1 MLEQVTAERAV
12 EDLIEWH
19 ERRGEW
25 SEGWRSHTGVGRST
39 LYLTEQEAIQLTDA
53 MDALLAEFA
62 EQRPL
67 DDIASR
73 PEGSVPVEFTLI
85 VVPRKSTTE
94 ETDVARLRGALAEPG
109 VRLLL
114 GAGLISLSGDWVL
127 RVGLAYYVYV
137 LTGSTVASAAMLLA
151 SFIPQIALS
160 SLAGVFVDRW
170 DPKRTMVVTN
180 LALAAGLLPLL
191 LVRHPSDVWVVFV
204 VVAWEGAVQQ
214 FFAPAEQKMLPLVAD
229 PAQLPTVNAL
239 YGQNRDASRLLG
251 AALGGTLVAAGGLVP
266 VVLADLASFLIA
278 AAFCL
283 SLPLVQSGR
292 RPAPTGRGWTNLGS
306 RIRELRDE
314 WADGL
319 RLSTRES
326 VLRALLIFL
335 AIVSVGE
342 GVMGTLFAPF
352 VRSVL
357 HGSGSDFGLINA
369 AQAAGESAG
378 ALWPRRSV
386 ADLTPW
392 PPFPTARSHLAP
404 STSSCSC
411 IPWAGPPCGRQRC

>member
-1 MLEQVTAERAV
+1 M
-12 EDLIEWH
+12 
-19 ERRGEW
+19 
-25 SEGWRSHTGVGRST
+25 
-39 LYLTEQEAIQLTDA
+39 
-53 MDALLAEFA
+53 
-62 EQRPL
+62 
-67 DDIASR
+67 
-73 PEGSVPVEFTLI
+73 
-85 VVPRKSTTE
+85 
-94 ETDVARLRGALAEPG
+94 ARLRGAVAKPG

-127 RVGLAYYVYV
+127 RVGLAYYVYA
-137 LTGSTVASAAMLLA
+137 LTGSTVASAGMLLA

-180 LALAAGLLPLL
+180 LALAGGLLPLL
-191 LVRHPSDVWVVFV
+191 LVRHPRDVWVVFV

-251 AALGGTLVAAGGLVP
+251 AALGGALVAAGGLVP

-278 AAFCL
+278 AALCL
-283 SLPLVQSGR
+283 SLPLVEAGR
-292 RPAPTGRGWTNLGS
+292 RPAPTGTGWTNLGS
-306 RIRELRDE
+306 RVRELRDE

-357 HGSGSDFGLINA
+357 HGSGGDFGLINA
-369 AQAAGESAG
+369 AQAAGGIGGGLVAASLGRRLDPVATLSYCAIAFGAIDLVLFLYPLAWPAVWPAAVLIAG
-378 ALWPRRSV
+378 AGVAGTFMLTAAMTLMQDHTTDRYRGRIFGALGAVEGVAIVTGTVAAGVLAHVLGIVAVLSV
-386 ADLTPW
+386 QGAGYIAAGVLV
-392 PPFPTARSHLAP
+392 LALLQAP
-404 STSSCSC
+404 HRVAAA
-411 IPWAGPPCGRQRC
+411 IK

>member
-1 MLEQVTAERAV
+1 
-12 EDLIEWH
+12 
-19 ERRGEW
+19 
-25 SEGWRSHTGVGRST
+25 
-39 LYLTEQEAIQLTDA
+39 
-53 MDALLAEFA
+53 
-62 EQRPL
+62 
-67 DDIASR
+67 
-73 PEGSVPVEFTLI
+73 
-85 VVPRKSTTE
+85 
-94 ETDVARLRGALAEPG
+94 

-127 RVGLAYYVYV
+127 RVGLAYYVYA
-137 LTGSTVASAAMLLA
+137 LTGSTVASAGMLLA

-180 LALAAGLLPLL
+180 LALAGGLLPLL
-191 LVRHPSDVWVVFV
+191 LVRHPRDVWVVFV

-251 AALGGTLVAAGGLVP
+251 AALGGALVAAGGLVP

-278 AAFCL
+278 AALCL
-283 SLPLVQSGR
+283 SLPLVESGR
-292 RPAPTGRGWTNLGS
+292 RPAPTGTGWTNLGS
-306 RIRELRDE
+306 RVRELRDE

-357 HGSGSDFGLINA
+357 HGSGGDFGLINA
-369 AQAAGESAG
+369 AQAAGGIGGGLVAASLGRRLDPVATLSYCAIAFGAIDLVLFLYPLAWPAVWPAAVLIAG
-378 ALWPRRSV
+378 AGVAGTFMLTAAMTLMQDHTTDRYRGRIFGALGAVEGVAIVAGTVTAGVLAHVLGIVAVLSV
-386 ADLTPW
+386 QGAGYIAAGVLV
-392 PPFPTARSHLAP
+392 LALLQAP
-404 STSSCSC
+404 HRVAAA
-411 IPWAGPPCGRQRC
+411 IK

>member
-1 MLEQVTAERAV
+1 
-12 EDLIEWH
+12 
-19 ERRGEW
+19 
-25 SEGWRSHTGVGRST
+25 
-39 LYLTEQEAIQLTDA
+39 
-53 MDALLAEFA
+53 
-62 EQRPL
+62 
-67 DDIASR
+67 
-73 PEGSVPVEFTLI
+73 
-85 VVPRKSTTE
+85 
-94 ETDVARLRGALAEPG
+94 

-114 GAGLISLSGDWVL
+114 GAGLISLTGDWVL
-127 RVGLAYYVYV
+127 RVGLAYYVYA
-137 LTGSTVASAAMLLA
+137 LTGSTVASAGMLLA

-180 LALAAGLLPLL
+180 LALAGGLLPLL
-191 LVRHPSDVWVVFV
+191 LVRHPRDVWVVFV

-251 AALGGTLVAAGGLVP
+251 AALGGALVAAGGLVP
-266 VVLADLASFLIA
+266 VVLADLASFLVA
-278 AAFCL
+278 AGLCL
-283 SLPLVQSGR
+283 SLPLVESGR
-292 RPAPTGRGWTNLGS
+292 RPAPTGRGWTNLGP
-306 RIRELRDE
+306 RVRELCDE

-357 HGSGSDFGLINA
+357 HGSGGDFGLINA
-369 AQAAGESAG
+369 AQAAGGIGGGLVAASLGRRLDPVATLSYCAIAFGAIDLVLFLYPLAWPAVWPAAALIAG
-378 ALWPRRSV
+378 AGV
-386 ADLTPW
+386 AGTFMLTAAMTLMQDHTTDRYRGRI
-392 PPFPTARSHLAP
+392 FGALGAVEGVAIVAGTVTAGVLAHVLGIVAVL
-404 STSSCSC
+404 SFQG
-411 IPWAGPPCGRQRC
+411 AGYVAAGVLVLALLQAPHRVAAAIK

>member
-1 MLEQVTAERAV
+1 M
-12 EDLIEWH
+12 
-19 ERRGEW
+19 
-25 SEGWRSHTGVGRST
+25 
-39 LYLTEQEAIQLTDA
+39 
-53 MDALLAEFA
+53 
-62 EQRPL
+62 
-67 DDIASR
+67 
-73 PEGSVPVEFTLI
+73 
-85 VVPRKSTTE
+85 
-94 ETDVARLRGALAEPG
+94 ARLRGAVAEPG

-127 RVGLAYYVYV
+127 RVGLAYYVYA
-137 LTGSTVASAAMLLA
+137 LTGSTVASAGMLLA

-180 LALAAGLLPLL
+180 LALAGGLLPLL
-191 LVRHPSDVWVVFV
+191 LVRHPRDVWVVFV

-251 AALGGTLVAAGGLVP
+251 AALGGALVAAGGLVP
-266 VVLADLASFLIA
+266 VVLADLASFLVA
-278 AAFCL
+278 AALCL
-283 SLPLVQSGR
+283 SLPLVESGR

-306 RIRELRDE
+306 HVRELRDE

-357 HGSGSDFGLINA
+357 HGSGGDFGLINA
-369 AQAAGESAG
+369 AQAAGGISGGLVAASLGRRLDPVATLSYCAIAFGAIDLVLFLYPLAWPAVWPAAVLIAG
-378 ALWPRRSV
+378 AGVAGTFMLTAAMTLMQDHTTDRYRGRIFGALGAVEGVAIVTGTVAAGVLAHVLGIVAVLSV
-386 ADLTPW
+386 QGAGYVAAGVLV
-392 PPFPTARSHLAP
+392 LALLQAP
-404 STSSCSC
+404 HRFAAATK
-411 IPWAGPPCGRQRC
+411 

>member
-1 MLEQVTAERAV
+1 M
-12 EDLIEWH
+12 
-19 ERRGEW
+19 
-25 SEGWRSHTGVGRST
+25 
-39 LYLTEQEAIQLTDA
+39 
-53 MDALLAEFA
+53 
-62 EQRPL
+62 
-67 DDIASR
+67 
-73 PEGSVPVEFTLI
+73 
-85 VVPRKSTTE
+85 
-94 ETDVARLRGALAEPG
+94 ARLRGAVAEPG

-114 GAGLISLSGDWVL
+114 GAGLISLSGDWLL
-127 RVGLAYYVYV
+127 RVGLAYYVYA
-137 LTGSTVASAAMLLA
+137 LTGSTVASAGMLLA

-180 LALAAGLLPLL
+180 LALAGGLLPLL
-191 LVRHPSDVWVVFV
+191 LVRHPRDVWVVFV

-251 AALGGTLVAAGGLVP
+251 AALGGALVAAGGLVP

-278 AAFCL
+278 AALCL
-283 SLPLVQSGR
+283 SLPLVESGR
-292 RPAPTGRGWTNLGS
+292 RPAPTGTGWTNLGS
-306 RIRELRDE
+306 RVRELRDE

-357 HGSGSDFGLINA
+357 HGSGGDFGLINA
-369 AQAAGESAG
+369 AQAAGGIGGGLVAASLGRRLDPVATLSYCAIAFGAIDLVLFLYPLAWPAVWPAAVLIAG
-378 ALWPRRSV
+378 AGVAGTFMLTAAMTLMQDHTTDRYRGRIFGALGAVEGLAIVTGTVAAGVLAHVLGIVAVLSV
-386 ADLTPW
+386 QGAGYIAAGVLV
-392 PPFPTARSHLAP
+392 LALLQAP
-404 STSSCSC
+404 HRVAAATK
-411 IPWAGPPCGRQRC
+411 

>member
-1 MLEQVTAERAV
+1 M
-12 EDLIEWH
+12 
-19 ERRGEW
+19 
-25 SEGWRSHTGVGRST
+25 
-39 LYLTEQEAIQLTDA
+39 
-53 MDALLAEFA
+53 
-62 EQRPL
+62 
-67 DDIASR
+67 
-73 PEGSVPVEFTLI
+73 
-85 VVPRKSTTE
+85 
-94 ETDVARLRGALAEPG
+94 ARLRGAVAEPG

-127 RVGLAYYVYV
+127 RVGLAYYVYA
-137 LTGSTVASAAMLLA
+137 LTGSTVASAGMLLA

-180 LALAAGLLPLL
+180 LALAGGLLPLL
-191 LVRHPSDVWVVFV
+191 LVRHPRDVWVVFV

-251 AALGGTLVAAGGLVP
+251 AALGGALVAAGGLVP

-283 SLPLVQSGR
+283 SLPLVETGR

-342 GVMGTLFAPF
+342 GVMGALFAPF

-357 HGSGSDFGLINA
+357 HGSGGDFGLINA
-369 AQAAGESAG
+369 AQAAGGIGGGLVAASLGRRLDPVATLSYCAIAFGAIDLVLFLYPLAWPAVWPAAVLIAG
-378 ALWPRRSV
+378 AGVAGTFMLTAAMTLMQDHTTDRYRGRIFGALGAVEGVAIVTGTVAAGVLAHVLGIVAVLSV
-386 ADLTPW
+386 QGAGYVAAGVLV
-392 PPFPTARSHLAP
+392 LALLQAP
-404 STSSCSC
+404 HRFAAATK
-411 IPWAGPPCGRQRC
+411 

>member
-1 MLEQVTAERAV
+1 M
-12 EDLIEWH
+12 
-19 ERRGEW
+19 
-25 SEGWRSHTGVGRST
+25 
-39 LYLTEQEAIQLTDA
+39 
-53 MDALLAEFA
+53 
-62 EQRPL
+62 
-67 DDIASR
+67 
-73 PEGSVPVEFTLI
+73 
-85 VVPRKSTTE
+85 
-94 ETDVARLRGALAEPG
+94 ARLRGALAEPG

-127 RVGLAYYVYV
+127 RVGLAYYVYA
-137 LTGSTVASAAMLLA
+137 LTGSTVASAGMLLA

-180 LALAAGLLPLL
+180 LALAGGLLPLL
-191 LVRHPSDVWVVFV
+191 LVRHPRDVWVVFV

-251 AALGGTLVAAGGLVP
+251 AALGGALVAAGGLVP

-283 SLPLVQSGR
+283 SLPLVESGR
-292 RPAPTGRGWTNLGS
+292 RPAPIGRGWTNLGS

-357 HGSGSDFGLINA
+357 HGSGGDFGLINA
-369 AQAAGESAG
+369 AQAAGGIGGGLVAASLGRRLDPVATLSYCAIAFGAIDLVLFLYPLGWPAVWPAAMLIAG
-378 ALWPRRSV
+378 AGVAGTFMLTAAMTLMQEHTTDRYRGRVFGALGAVEGVAIVTGTVAAGVLAHVLGIVAVLSV
-386 ADLTPW
+386 QGAGYVAAGILV
-392 PPFPTARSHLAP
+392 LALLQAP
-404 STSSCSC
+404 
-411 IPWAGPPCGRQRC
+411 QRFAPATD

>member
-1 MLEQVTAERAV
+1 M
-12 EDLIEWH
+12 
-19 ERRGEW
+19 
-25 SEGWRSHTGVGRST
+25 
-39 LYLTEQEAIQLTDA
+39 
-53 MDALLAEFA
+53 
-62 EQRPL
+62 
-67 DDIASR
+67 
-73 PEGSVPVEFTLI
+73 
-85 VVPRKSTTE
+85 
-94 ETDVARLRGALAEPG
+94 ARLRGAVAEPG

-127 RVGLAYYVYV
+127 RVGLAYYVYA
-137 LTGSTVASAAMLLA
+137 LTGSTVASAGMLLA

-180 LALAAGLLPLL
+180 LALAGGLLPLL
-191 LVRHPSDVWVVFV
+191 LVRHPRDVWVVFV

-251 AALGGTLVAAGGLVP
+251 AALGGALVAAGGLVP
-266 VVLADLASFLIA
+266 VVLADLASFLVA
-278 AAFCL
+278 AALCL
-283 SLPLVQSGR
+283 SLPLVESGR

-306 RIRELRDE
+306 RVRELRDE

-357 HGSGSDFGLINA
+357 HGSGGDFGLINA
-369 AQAAGESAG
+369 AQAAGGIGGGLVAASLGRRLDPVATLSYCAIAFGAIDLVLFLYPLAWPAVWPAAALIAG
-378 ALWPRRSV
+378 AGVAGTFMLTAAMTLMQDHTTDRYRGRIFGALGAVEGVAIVAGTVTAGVLAHVLGIVAVLSV
-386 ADLTPW
+386 QGAGYVAAGVLV
-392 PPFPTARSHLAP
+392 LALLQAP
-404 STSSCSC
+404 HRVAAATK
-411 IPWAGPPCGRQRC
+411 

>member
-1 MLEQVTAERAV
+1 
-12 EDLIEWH
+12 
-19 ERRGEW
+19 
-25 SEGWRSHTGVGRST
+25 
-39 LYLTEQEAIQLTDA
+39 
-53 MDALLAEFA
+53 
-62 EQRPL
+62 
-67 DDIASR
+67 
-73 PEGSVPVEFTLI
+73 
-85 VVPRKSTTE
+85 
-94 ETDVARLRGALAEPG
+94 

-127 RVGLAYYVYV
+127 RVGLAYYVYA
-137 LTGSTVASAAMLLA
+137 LTGSTVASAGMLLA

-191 LVRHPSDVWVVFV
+191 LVRHPRDVWVVFV

-214 FFAPAEQKMLPLVAD
+214 FFAPAEQKMLPLIAD

-251 AALGGTLVAAGGLVP
+251 AALGGVLVAAGGLVP

-283 SLPLVQSGR
+283 SLPLVESGR
-292 RPAPTGRGWTNLGS
+292 RPASTERGWTNLGS
-306 RIRELRDE
+306 CIRELRDE

-335 AIVSVGE
+335 AIVSVGQ

-357 HGSGSDFGLINA
+357 HGSGGDFGLINA
-369 AQAAGESAG
+369 AQAAGGIGGGLVAASLGRRPDPVATLSYCAIAFGAIDLGLFLYPLAWPAVWPAAVLIAG
-378 ALWPRRSV
+378 AGVAGTFMLTAAMTLMQDHTTDRYRGRIFGALGAVEGMAIVTGTVAAGVLAHVLGIVAVLSV
-386 ADLTPW
+386 QGAGYVAAGVLV
-392 PPFPTARSHLAP
+392 LALLQAP
-404 STSSCSC
+404 HRVAAATK
-411 IPWAGPPCGRQRC
+411 

>member
-1 MLEQVTAERAV
+1 M
-12 EDLIEWH
+12 
-19 ERRGEW
+19 
-25 SEGWRSHTGVGRST
+25 
-39 LYLTEQEAIQLTDA
+39 
-53 MDALLAEFA
+53 
-62 EQRPL
+62 
-67 DDIASR
+67 
-73 PEGSVPVEFTLI
+73 
-85 VVPRKSTTE
+85 
-94 ETDVARLRGALAEPG
+94 ARLRGAVAEPG

-127 RVGLAYYVYV
+127 RVGLAYYVYA
-137 LTGSTVASAAMLLA
+137 LTGSTVASAGMLLA

-180 LALAAGLLPLL
+180 LALACGLLPLL
-191 LVRHPSDVWVVFV
+191 LVRHPHDVWVVFV

-251 AALGGTLVAAGGLVP
+251 AALGGALVAAGGLVP

-283 SLPLVQSGR
+283 SLPLVESGR

-357 HGSGSDFGLINA
+357 HGSGGDFGLINA
-369 AQAAGESAG
+369 AQAAGGIGGGLVAASLGRRLDPVATLSNCAIAFGAIDLVLFLYPLAWPAVWLAAALIAG
-378 ALWPRRSV
+378 AGVAGTFMLTAAMTLMQDHTTDRYRGRIFGALGAVEGLAIVTGTVAAGVLAHVLGIVAVLSV
-386 ADLTPW
+386 QGAGYVAAGVLV
-392 PPFPTARSHLAP
+392 LALLQAP
-404 STSSCSC
+404 HRFAAATK
-411 IPWAGPPCGRQRC
+411 

>member
-1 MLEQVTAERAV
+1 M
-12 EDLIEWH
+12 
-19 ERRGEW
+19 
-25 SEGWRSHTGVGRST
+25 
-39 LYLTEQEAIQLTDA
+39 
-53 MDALLAEFA
+53 
-62 EQRPL
+62 
-67 DDIASR
+67 
-73 PEGSVPVEFTLI
+73 
-85 VVPRKSTTE
+85 
-94 ETDVARLRGALAEPG
+94 ARLRGAVAEPG

-127 RVGLAYYVYV
+127 RVGLAYYVYA
-137 LTGSTVASAAMLLA
+137 LTGSTVASAGMLLA

-180 LALAAGLLPLL
+180 LALACGLLPLL
-191 LVRHPSDVWVVFV
+191 LVRHPHDVWVVFV

-251 AALGGTLVAAGGLVP
+251 AALGGALVAAGGLVP

-283 SLPLVQSGR
+283 CLPLVESGR

-357 HGSGSDFGLINA
+357 HGSGGDFGLINA
-369 AQAAGESAG
+369 AQAAGGIGGGLVAASLGRRLDPVATLSYCAIAFGAIDLVLFLYPLAWPAVWPAAVLIAG
-378 ALWPRRSV
+378 AGVAGTFMLTAAMTLMQDHTTDRYRGRIFGALGAVEGLAIVTGTVAAGVLAHVLGIVAVLSV
-386 ADLTPW
+386 QGAGYVAAGVLV
-392 PPFPTARSHLAP
+392 LALLQAP
-404 STSSCSC
+404 HRFAAATK
-411 IPWAGPPCGRQRC
+411 

>member
-1 MLEQVTAERAV
+1 M
-12 EDLIEWH
+12 
-19 ERRGEW
+19 
-25 SEGWRSHTGVGRST
+25 
-39 LYLTEQEAIQLTDA
+39 
-53 MDALLAEFA
+53 
-62 EQRPL
+62 
-67 DDIASR
+67 
-73 PEGSVPVEFTLI
+73 
-85 VVPRKSTTE
+85 
-94 ETDVARLRGALAEPG
+94 ARLRGALAEPG

-151 SFIPQIALS
+151 SFIPQIVLS

-283 SLPLVQSGR
+283 SLPLVESGR

-369 AQAAGESAG
+369 AQAAGGIGGGLVAASLGRRLDPVATLSYGAIAFGAIDLVLFLYPLGWPAVWPAAMLIAG
-378 ALWPRRSV
+378 AGVAGTFMLTAAMTLMQEHTTDRYRGRVFGALGAVEGVAIVTGTVAAGVLAHVLGIVAVLSV
-386 ADLTPW
+386 QGAGYVAAGILV
-392 PPFPTARSHLAP
+392 LALLQAP
-404 STSSCSC
+404 
-411 IPWAGPPCGRQRC
+411 QRFAPATD

>member
-1 MLEQVTAERAV
+1 
-12 EDLIEWH
+12 
-19 ERRGEW
+19 
-25 SEGWRSHTGVGRST
+25 
-39 LYLTEQEAIQLTDA
+39 
-53 MDALLAEFA
+53 
-62 EQRPL
+62 
-67 DDIASR
+67 
-73 PEGSVPVEFTLI
+73 
-85 VVPRKSTTE
+85 
-94 ETDVARLRGALAEPG
+94 

-114 GAGLISLSGDWVL
+114 GAGLISLTGDWVL
-127 RVGLAYYVYV
+127 RVGLAYYVYA
-137 LTGSTVASAAMLLA
+137 LTGSTVASAGMLLA

-180 LALAAGLLPLL
+180 LALAGGLLPLL
-191 LVRHPSDVWVVFV
+191 LVRHPRDVWVVFV

-229 PAQLPTVNAL
+229 PAKLPTVNAL

-251 AALGGTLVAAGGLVP
+251 AALGGALVAAGGLVP
-266 VVLADLASFLIA
+266 VVLADLASFLVA

-283 SLPLVQSGR
+283 SLPLVESGR
-292 RPAPTGRGWTNLGS
+292 RPAPTGRGPTNLGS
-306 RIRELRDE
+306 RVRELRDE

-357 HGSGSDFGLINA
+357 HGSGGDFGLINA
-369 AQAAGESAG
+369 AQAAGGIGGGLVAASLGRRLDPVATLSYCAIAFGAIDLVLFLYPLAWPAVWPAAALIAG
-378 ALWPRRSV
+378 AGVAGTFMLTAAMTLMQDHTTDRYRGRIFGALGAVEGVAIVAGTVTAGVLAHVLGIVAVLSV
-386 ADLTPW
+386 QGAGYIAAGVLV
-392 PPFPTARSHLAP
+392 LALLQAP
-404 STSSCSC
+404 HRVAAA
-411 IPWAGPPCGRQRC
+411 IK

>member
-1 MLEQVTAERAV
+1 
-12 EDLIEWH
+12 
-19 ERRGEW
+19 
-25 SEGWRSHTGVGRST
+25 
-39 LYLTEQEAIQLTDA
+39 
-53 MDALLAEFA
+53 
-62 EQRPL
+62 
-67 DDIASR
+67 
-73 PEGSVPVEFTLI
+73 
-85 VVPRKSTTE
+85 
-94 ETDVARLRGALAEPG
+94 VARLRGGLTRPG

-127 RVGLAYYVYV
+127 RVGLAYYVYA
-137 LTGSTVASAAMLLA
+137 LTGSTVASAGMLLA

-180 LALAAGLLPLL
+180 LALAGGLLPLL
-191 LVRHPSDVWVVFV
+191 LVRHPRDVWVVFV

-214 FFAPAEQKMLPLVAD
+214 FFSPAEQKMLPLVAD

-251 AALGGTLVAAGGLVP
+251 AALGGALVAAGGLVP

-278 AAFCL
+278 AAFCF
-283 SLPLVQSGR
+283 SLPVVEPGR
-292 RPAPTGRGWTNLGS
+292 PPAPTGRGWTTLGS
-306 RIRELRDE
+306 RVRELREE

-357 HGSGSDFGLINA
+357 NGSGGDFGLINA
-369 AQAAGESAG
+369 TQAAGGIGGGLVAASLGRRLDPVATLSYGAIAFGAIDLVLFLYPLAWPAVWPAAMLIAG
-378 ALWPRRSV
+378 AGVAGTFMLTAAMTLMQEHTTDRYRGRVFGALGAVEGVAIVTGTVAAGVLAHVLGIVAVLSV
-386 ADLTPW
+386 QGAGYIAAGVLV
-392 PPFPTARSHLAP
+392 LALLQAP
-404 STSSCSC
+404 NRFAAATE
-411 IPWAGPPCGRQRC
+411 